1 MAKNNIPVEDVA
13 DEEVVTETP
22 AKGGLSA
29 ADAAATSPGAT
40 VKVGA
45 AKGSNLSIPGAA
57 SMDEAQ
63 TLAILERLQKFVDE
77 KDSNKGIINPLM
89 KGLNLGYAT
98 TYGPEQF
105 QKTAAGY
112 DLQDKEVQN
121 TLNTMGGL
129 ASTMASNKAFMSAAN
144 APQGGGQAADGTM
157 PVQGA
162 PGAPGAAPVAP
173 IDKIIASLP
182 GPLQEKALIYKKMGT
197 RAGYEEIMKMA
208 GEYENK
214 GRTGE
219 SKNYAEIMAMPEG
232 PLKQM
237 RLKQLLDKAYEPITT
252 YKDGVEFKESGP
264 GAGYTPG
271 AATAPSA
278 PAGGTNLGNM
288 RPPGQSTGFQA
299 PTTPDKDLARMDNNL
314 KGYGDQGVDTLA
326 KVISKWSPPNENDT
340 PALINNAAKFLG
352 IDPNQKIDLSNPAVR
367 HAITTAI
374 IKQEGN
380 LPKVF
385 KAPSAPAGTSVP
397 GLPAGS
403 PASAKYSAEQFAEQN
418 KMDRE
423 AILKPL
429 RERQVK
435 DEMLPSEIDKTLEI
449 VKKGK
454 FGPGT
459 GLRQFALESKGLFS
473 NLSKSELNELT
484 NTRTLE
490 STSRKLILAD
500 AKGSLPGSFSDSDRT
515 YIDKT
520 GASINDPKEFI
531 TATLQLKKASVL
543 ANRDLADYLSKPEN
557 SGRIAEAMQEYRSSG
572 RGMQILKENAPT
584 LFKYAK
590 GEPGGKAA
598 APSAASNLSDD
609 AARAWLAKNPNHPSA
624 KKVKASLGE

>member
-1 MAKNNIPVEDVA
+1 MAKNNIPVEDVTE
-13 DEEVVTETP
+13 EEVVTETP
-22 AKGGLSA
+22 AKGALPSK
-29 ADAAATSPGAT
+29 DDTEPSPGAT
-40 VKVGA
+40 VKIGA
-45 AKGSNLSIPGAA
+45 GKGSNLSIPGAA

-129 ASTMASNKAFMSAAN
+129 ASTMASNRAFMTAAN

-162 PGAPGAAPVAP
+162 PGAPGAQVGGASP
-173 IDKIIASLP
+173 IDRIIASLP
-182 GPLQEKALIYKKMGT
+182 GPLQEKALIYKKMGN

-208 GEYENK
+208 GEYETK
-214 GRTGE
+214 GRTSE
-219 SKNYAEIMAMPEG
+219 SKNYSEIMAMPEG

-264 GAGYTPG
+264 GAGG
-271 AATAPSA
+271 AGS
-278 PAGGTNLGNM
+278 NLGNM
-288 RPPGQSTGFQA
+288 RPPGQSTGFQKA
-299 PTTPDKDLARMDNNL
+299 LPPDQDLARIDNNL
-314 KGYGDQGVDTLA
+314 KNYGDKGVDTLA
-326 KVISKWSPPNENDT
+326 GVISKWSPPNENDT
-340 PALINNAAKFLG
+340 KALINNAAKFLG
-352 IDPNQKIDLSNPAVR
+352 IDPNQKIDLQNPAVR
-367 HAITTAI
+367 QAISTAI

-380 LPKVF
+380 LPKIF
-385 KAPSAPAGTSVP
+385 KTAPAGASTT

-403 PASAKYSAEQFAEQN
+403 TASAKYSAENFAEQN

-435 DEMLPSEIDKTLEI
+435 DQNLPSEIDKTLSI
-449 VKKGK
+449 VEKGK

-459 GLRQFALESKGLFS
+459 GLRQFVLESKGLFS

-531 TATLQLKKASVL
+531 KATLQLKKASVI
-543 ANRDLADYLSKPEN
+543 ASRDLANYLSRPEN
-557 SGRIAEAMQEYRSSG
+557 SGRIAEAYQQYQDSG
-572 RGMQILKENAPT
+572 RGMDILKENAPT
-584 LFKYAK
+584 LFKYAEGK
-590 GEPGGKAA
+590 PGGKAA
-598 APSAASNLSDD
+598 APSAAVHTDD
-609 AARAWLAKNPNHPSA
+609 AAAAWLAKNPNHP
-624 KKVKASLGE
+624 KAAAVRKSLEGK